1 MVRGVAPVH
10 PSSIFNCLDLS
21 PTYSVMGWWT
31 RADSA
36 QSLFANAWHI
46 GTSQQEWWQ
55 TPTFSAQC
63 AAQHRMK
70 YRPWPDSWANQLMSV
85 WGDIT
90 RNCGTVLHAQRLRR
104 AQIFCPETARVLW
117 WRRFD
122 KCFKCNIFQQR
133 GAVPCKAWC
142 LHRTALYHSD
152 ELLLR
157 GMHPSANKEAS
168 PVSTKTSYF
177 SERINAAHVLKL
189 QPPRH
194 HILLIFVSL
203 IQAAFSTV
211 FYEDIGFH
219 IKILECFP
227 SAYWLRW
234 PT

>member
-10 PSSIFNCLDLS
+10 ASSIFNCLDLS
-21 PTYSVMGWWT
+21 PPYSVMGWWT
-31 RADSA
+31 RADSTER
-36 QSLFANAWHI
+36 LFANAWHI

-55 TPTFSAQC
+55 NSIFSVQC

-70 YRPWPDSWANQLMSV
+70 CRPWPDSWANQLMSV
-85 WGDIT
+85 WRYIT
-90 RNCGTVLHAQRLRR
+90 VGQCFIHSSWDGLKSSTLRR
-104 AQIFCPETARVLW
+104 LEFCDEEGLINAFKVIFSSKEERYTVKRDVFTGQHFITQMSCCSEEWT
-117 WRRFD
+117 
-122 KCFKCNIFQQR
+122 
-133 GAVPCKAWC
+133 
-142 LHRTALYHSD
+142 
-152 ELLLR
+152 
-157 GMHPSANKEAS
+157 PSANQEES
-168 PVSTKTSYF
+168 PVSTKTSFF

-211 FYEDIGFH
+211 FYEDIRFH
-219 IKILECFP
+219 IKSLEGFP